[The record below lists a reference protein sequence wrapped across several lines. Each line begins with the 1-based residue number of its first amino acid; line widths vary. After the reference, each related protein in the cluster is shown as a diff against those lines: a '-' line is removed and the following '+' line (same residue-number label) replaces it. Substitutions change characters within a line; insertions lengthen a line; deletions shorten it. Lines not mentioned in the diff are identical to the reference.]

1 MFQKTGGNF
10 GEKIKLFE
18 KNPKHRPI
26 QISNRKVEKR
36 ERVKIQEEE
45 KEEEEKESL
54 EK

>member
-1 MFQKTGGNF
+1 MKKFWGKF